1 VTNDH
6 AESGPS
12 WARVD
17 DGEHD
22 RTIEENWLFRL
33 RKERFRSRASGLTHD
48 FFVVHLADAVHAI
61 AVTPDD
67 QVVFVRQFRAASARD
82 SLEVPGGLVDPGED
96 PLVAGVRELREETGY
111 AGDPP
116 VLIGTLW
123 SNPSLVTS
131 RTTTIVIRNAR
142 KVAEPKLDH
151 TEELAVELVP
161 AGEVMSLIRRGG
173 IDHALVVAGLLWWL
187 AEERPGDPRS
197 GGPDGS

>member
-1 VTNDH
+1 VTNDDPGQ
-6 AESGPS
+6 SPS

-17 DGEHD
+17 DGTHD

-48 FFVVHLADAVHAI
+48 FYVVHLADAVHAI
-61 AVTPDD
+61 AVTPGGE
-67 QVVFVRQFRAASARD
+67 VVFVRQFRAASARD

-96 PLVAGVRELREETGY
+96 PLVAGARELREETGY

-116 VLIGTLW
+116 ILIGTLW

-161 AGEVMSLIRRGG
+161 AGDVMALIRDGR

-187 AEERPGDPRS
+187 AVDRGPG
-197 GGPDGS
+197 GS

>member
-1 VTNDH
+1 VTNDP
-6 AESGPS
+6 ESASS

-67 QVVFVRQFRAASARD
+67 EVVFVRQFRAASARD

-96 PLVAGVRELREETGY
+96 PLVAGARELLEETGY

-123 SNPSLVTS
+123 SNPSIVTS
-131 RTTTIVIRNAR
+131 RTTTVVIRNAR
-142 KVAEPKLDH
+142 KVAEPNLDH
-151 TEELAVELVP
+151 TEELADELVP
-161 AGEVMSLIRRGG
+161 AGDVMSLIQQGR

-187 AEERPGDPRS
+187 AVDRK
-197 GGPDGS
+197 PDGS